1 MTIRSMTLATPVNGG
16 PPRLV
21 EPAEMGA
28 FNASNV
34 APHQLESVRVLDVRG
49 ELYVLHPVSARGPVD
64 LFDAPSALAEEDAED
79 AAIASLPKPLRE
91 RFAPG
96 WKPIAVRRA
105 RRALDDALA
114 DRRAAVGAEARAAAT
129 LVVQAAR
136 AALNAAKL
144 AAGIVEP
151 EPDES

>member
-1 MTIRSMTLATPVNGG
+1 MIRSMTLATPQNGAA
-16 PPRLV
+16 PRLV
-21 EPAEMGA
+21 EPSEMGA

-34 APHQLESVRVLDVRG
+34 GPCGLESVRVLDVDG
-49 ELYVLHPVSARGPVD
+49 ALYVLHPVSARGPVD
-64 LFDAPSALAEEDAED
+64 LFDAPAALAEEDAED
-79 AAIASLPKPLRE
+79 AAIAALPKPLRDK
-91 RFAPG
+91 FAPG

-136 AALNAAKL
+136 EALDDAKL

-151 EPDES
+151 EPDER